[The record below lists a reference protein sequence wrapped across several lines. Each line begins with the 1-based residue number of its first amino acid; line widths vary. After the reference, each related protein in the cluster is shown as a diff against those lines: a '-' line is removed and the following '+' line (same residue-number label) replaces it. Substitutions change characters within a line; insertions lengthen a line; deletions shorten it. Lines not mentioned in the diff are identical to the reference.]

1 MDGKTPA
8 RLLTRYREE
17 IVPQMMQEFGYKNV
31 MQVPKLQKIVINI
44 GLGEAVQNA
53 KAIDAAVGDL
63 TAIAGQ
69 KPVVTRAKKSIAAF
83 KLREGMPIGAMVTLR
98 GQRMYEFLD
107 RLTAVAL
114 PRIRDFRG
122 VSPNSFDGRG
132 NYTLGLREQ
141 LAFAEIDYDR
151 IDKVR
156 GLELSIVTTARN
168 DEEGRRL
175 LALLGM
181 PFAASDRAVRVA

>member
-1 MDGKTPA
+1 MDGKTQA

-31 MQVPKLQKIVINI
+31 MQVPKLEKIVVNI
-44 GLGEAVQNA
+44 GLGEAIQNA

-63 TAIAGQ
+63 ATITGQ
-69 KPVVTRAKKSIAAF
+69 KPVVTKAKKSIAAF
-83 KLREGMPIGAMVTLR
+83 KLRAGMPIGAMVTLR
-98 GQRMYEFLD
+98 GQRMYEFYD
-107 RLTAVAL
+107 RLTAIAM

-141 LAFAEIDYDR
+141 LAFAEIDYDK

-156 GLELSIVTTARN
+156 GLEMSFVTTAKT

-181 PFAASDRAVRVA
+181 PFAASDRAVRAA